1 LLFFYRGIPKGFDMK
16 FVHPD
21 YLLYLSSLIN
31 KMRFSGIIL
40 VSVIILGLSACV
52 LEHNP
57 VPPAMAFLTGGAYT
71 PGSATIDTAAPI
83 LIGFT
88 ATRSN
93 SNMVY
98 LQVARAIDTLNPVVL
113 NAYIL
118 IAPETAAINRTF
130 SFTSG
135 VYHTDKKETYTF
147 KISDAS
153 GFTFAKSISFT
164 VHPH

>member
-1 LLFFYRGIPKGFDMK
+1 
-16 FVHPD
+16 
-21 YLLYLSSLIN
+21 
-31 KMRFSGIIL
+31 MRFSGIIL
-40 VSVIILGLSACV
+40 VFVIILGLSACV

-57 VPPAMAFLTGGAYT
+57 VPPAMTLLTGGAYT
-71 PGSATIDTAAPI
+71 PDSATIDTVSPI

-98 LQVARAIDTLNPVVL
+98 LQVARTIDTLSPIVL
-113 NAYIL
+113 NAYVL
-118 IAPETAAINRTF
+118 LAPETTAINRNF

-147 KISDAS
+147 KISDAT
-153 GFTFAKSISFT
+153 GFTFTKSISFT